1 VAVMGWFDNE
11 KKKSMV
17 SRVVIWIT
25 YEIMA
30 GALRKEAQ
38 TSKPTINLFTICGSK
53 PTRPR

>member
-1 VAVMGWFDNE
+1 VEVVGWFDNE